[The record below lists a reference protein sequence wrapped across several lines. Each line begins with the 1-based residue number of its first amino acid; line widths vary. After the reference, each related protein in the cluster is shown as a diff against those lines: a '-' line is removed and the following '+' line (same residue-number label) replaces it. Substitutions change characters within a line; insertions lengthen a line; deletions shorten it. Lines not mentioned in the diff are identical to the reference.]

1 MAAETIVTAE
11 DVPVM
16 YVAGQ
21 RGRPIAEQAPEAFK
35 TLEAKLSSL
44 KGRKFYGIVIGDE
57 YRACVAITPNDDA
70 ASLPHPTWTIPGGR
84 YVRRK
89 IENWEENL
97 HRIGTSVEELRRR
110 SDFDPTRSS
119 VEYYRSRKELL
130 LMVPVR

>member
-1 MAAETIVTAE
+1 
-11 DVPVM
+11 M

-21 RGRPIAEQAPEAFK
+21 KGRPIAEQAPEAFK

-57 YRACVAITPNDDA
+57 YRACVAIDPEADA
-70 ASLPHPTWTIPGGR
+70 SSSSHPTWTIPGGR

-89 IENWEENL
+89 IENLEKNL
-97 HRIGTSVEELRRR
+97 HRIGASVEELRRR
-110 SDFDPTRSS
+110 SDFDPTRSC

>member
-1 MAAETIVTAE
+1 MAADTIVTAE

-21 RGRPIAEQAPEAFK
+21 RGRPIAEQAPEVFK
-35 TLEAKLSSL
+35 TLEATLSSL
-44 KGRKFYGIVIGDE
+44 KGRKFYGVVVGDE
-57 YRACVAITPNDDA
+57 YRACVVIDPKADA
-70 ASLPHPTWTIPGGR
+70 SSLPHPTWSIPGGR

-97 HRIGTSVEELRRR
+97 HLIGTSFEELRRR
-110 SDFDPTRSS
+110 PDFDPTRSC
-119 VEYYRSRKELL
+119 VEYYRSQKELW